1 MPIMDHFSVAVF
13 PWGRKPPTMNEV
25 VEAAQ
30 FAEKLGFYS
39 VNVPLM
45 NAIPDAGPFG
55 RFGNKS
61 ILDARVLLPAIIAD
75 TSKIRIAVDS
85 IPLPYLPPFDWAKYF
100 ASLDVISNG
109 RVIVGMCL
117 GMVDEAFH
125 AVGADR
131 RKRGAIADEQLEI
144 ITRLW
149 TEDEVTYDGRFYK
162 LSGVSM
168 EPKPV
173 QKPYPPIWW
182 GGRAVSIPRAARY
195 CEYINPPW
203 PTFDELKDV
212 YLPRIKDAPMGKW
225 GQKPKVSAWIY
236 SNVTEGRDLST
247 SEIEDYFSGL
257 MDLGVRRR
265 HRCRN
270 RRRLPRTE
278 RRAHLQLP
286 GRWPRPLRFRLC
298 PPRRR
303 TPRDPHAPD
312 GPHGQQSRP
321 PPLTLRI
328 R

>member
-30 FAEKLGFYS
+30 HAEKLGFYS

-61 ILDARVLLPAIIAD
+61 ILDARVLLPAIIAA

-149 TEDEVTYDGRFYK
+149 TEDEVTYDGQFYK
-162 LSGVSM
+162 LNGVSM

-182 GGRAVSIPRAARY
+182 GGRSVSIPRAARY

-203 PTFDELKDV
+203 PTFDELSDV
-212 YLPRIKDAPMGKW
+212 YLPRLGEAPIGKW
-225 GQKPKVSAWIY
+225 GQRGQGQRLDLLHSHRGQR
-236 SNVTEGRDLST
+236 NVGLRDRRILLGA
-247 SEIEDYFSGL
+247 DGP
-257 MDLGVRRR
+257 GVRRGHDQR
-265 HRCRN
+265 H
-270 RRRLPRTE
+270 RRRLPGTE
-278 RRAHLQLP
+278 RRAH
-286 GRWPRPLRFRLC
+286 F
-298 PPRRR
+298 
-303 TPRDPHAPD
+303 
-312 GPHGQQSRP
+312 
-321 PPLTLRI
+321 
-328 R
+328 

>member
-30 FAEKLGFYS
+30 YAEKLGFYS

-61 ILDARVLLPAIIAD
+61 ILDARVLLPAIIAA
-75 TSKIRIAVDS
+75 TSRIRIAVDS

-149 TEDEVTYDGRFYK
+149 TEDEVTYDGQFYK
-162 LSGVSM
+162 LNGVSM

-203 PTFDELKDV
+203 PTFDELNDV
-212 YLPRIKDAPMGKW
+212 YLPRLGEAPIGKW
-225 GQKPKVSAWIY
+225 GQRAKVSAWIY
-236 SNVTEGRDLST
+236 STSHRGPGHVHHRD
-247 SEIEDYFSGL
+247 
-257 MDLGVRRR
+257 
-265 HRCRN
+265 
-270 RRRLPRTE
+270 RRL
-278 RRAHLQLP
+278 LL
-286 GRWPRPLRFRLC
+286 
-298 PPRRR
+298 
-303 TPRDPHAPD
+303 
-312 GPHGQQSRP
+312 GPHGLGIRRRYRPAVTVAGSPEQSAERISNYLDAGLDHFVFDFVRHGVEP
-321 PPLTLRI
+321 HDTLMRQMDLMANKVAPLL
-328 R
+328 

>member
-13 PWGRKPPTMNEV
+13 PWGRKPPTMTEV

-30 FAEKLGFYS
+30 YAEKLGFYS

-61 ILDARVLLPAIIAD
+61 ILDARVLLPAIIAA

-149 TEDEVTYDGRFYK
+149 TEDEVTYDGQFYK
-162 LSGVSM
+162 LNGVSM

-182 GGRAVSIPRAARY
+182 GGRSVSIPRAARY

-203 PTFDELKDV
+203 PTFDELNDV
-212 YLPRIKDAPMGKW
+212 YLPRLGEAPIGKW
-225 GQKPKVSAWIY
+225 GQRAKVSAWIY
-236 SNVTEGRDLST
+236 STVTDGREMSD
-247 SEIEDYFSGL
+247 SEIEEYFSGL
-257 MDLGVRRR
+257 MNLEYAVDTTSVTVAGSPEQSAERISSYLDAGLDHFVFDFVRHGVEPHDTLMRQMDLMANKV
-265 HRCRN
+265 
-270 RRRLPRTE
+270 
-278 RRAHLQLP
+278 A
-286 GRWPRPLRFRLC
+286 PLL
-298 PPRRR
+298 
-303 TPRDPHAPD
+303 
-312 GPHGQQSRP
+312 
-321 PPLTLRI
+321 
-328 R
+328 

>member
-13 PWGRKPPTMNEV
+13 PWGRKPPTMTEV

-30 FAEKLGFYS
+30 YAEKLGFYS

-45 NAIPDAGPFG
+45 NAIPDAGPFA

-61 ILDARVLLPAIIAD
+61 ILDARVLLPAIIAA
-75 TSKIRIAVDS
+75 TSKNQDCRRLHSPSPIS
-85 IPLPYLPPFDWAKYF
+85 LPSTGPST
-100 ASLDVISNG
+100 SLAWDVISNG

-149 TEDEVTYDGRFYK
+149 TEDEVTYDGQFYK
-162 LSGVSM
+162 LNGVSM

-203 PTFDELKDV
+203 PTFDELNDV
-212 YLPRIKDAPMGKW
+212 YLPRLNDAPIGKW
-225 GQKPKVSAWIY
+225 GQNAPRSAPGFTPQ
-236 SNVTEGRDLST
+236 SPRAEKCRT
-247 SEIEDYFSGL
+247 SEIEEYFSGL
-257 MDLGVRRR
+257 MDLEYAVDIDQPSPSPAP
-265 HRCRN
+265 RN
-270 RRRLPRTE
+270 RAPSAFLTTWT
-278 RRAHLQLP
+278 RASTTFVFDFVRHGVEPHDTLMRQMDLMANKVA
-286 GRWPRPLRFRLC
+286 PLL
-298 PPRRR
+298 
-303 TPRDPHAPD
+303 
-312 GPHGQQSRP
+312 
-321 PPLTLRI
+321 
-328 R
+328 